1 MTHRIFL
8 AGNPNCGKS
17 TLFNQLTGL
26 RQKTGN
32 YSGVTV
38 EKKTGTVVYDENELE
53 IIDMP
58 GAYSLHGIS
67 EDKQVIAANLVQR
80 KPEDRILFT
89 ADASV
94 LERSLQF
101 FFQTAELGC
110 GMILVLTMNDILEKR
125 NMKIDA
131 EKLSRLLKVKVILC
145 NPKKGEGI
153 NELKECI
160 KDDANFLVP
169 ELFPLYESEKQKF
182 FNSVLNSLNPS
193 ENILTSFAL
202 RNSFRELSGERISS
216 ELPSLGD
223 FSENVRE
230 VIKRKFIEYGK
241 SFTYQEEMVTRSMK
255 IREIISSCTV
265 AGKISSEKLSW
276 TERADRLFLHPV
288 GGFLF
293 FFFIMALVFQLLF
306 TWSEFP
312 IQWIESLTDLAAKN
326 VQEILPSGPV
336 NALVTEGLIKGAG
349 TVLAFIP
356 QIALLFFFILM
367 LEETGYMS
375 RASFLMD
382 RLMGRFGLSGKS
394 FIPLLSSAA
403 CAVPAILGTK
413 TIENRSDRLITI
425 FASPLITCSAR
436 YPVYTL
442 LISTVFPDE
451 NLFGFISLKGLVL
464 LALFFLGMT
473 ASVLTALIMKRTFFR
488 KDPSYFIQE
497 LPLFRFPSIK
507 STFLDLYGKIK
518 EFIINTGMIIIYAS
532 AILWFLLNFPNEKK
546 NFQPDAAAREEIT
559 LNSYAAAIGKT
570 VEPVIR
576 PLGFDWKIGISI
588 LGAFSARE
596 VMVSTLAVIYG
607 TDEKN
612 EKQLSSI
619 MKEQKRE
626 DGSSL
631 WSLATGCSLLV
642 FFAFACQCMSTLAVV
657 RKETNSYFWTGM
669 LFIYMTVLA
678 YISSFLTYQILS

>member
-38 EKKTGTVVYDENELE
+38 EKKTGTVVYEEDELE

-58 GAYSLHGIS
+58 GAYSLHGVS

-80 KPEDRILFT
+80 KQEDRILFI

-125 NMKIDA
+125 NLRIDA
-131 EKLSRLLKVKVILC
+131 EKLSRLLNVKVILS

-160 KDDANFLVP
+160 RDDANFQIP
-169 ELFPLYESEKQKF
+169 ELFPLYESGKQKF
-182 FNSVLNSLNPS
+182 FDKVLNSLHSSQND
-193 ENILTSFAL
+193 LTSFAL

-223 FSENVRE
+223 FSEKVRE
-230 VIKRKFIEYGK
+230 FIKQEFTEYGK
-241 SFTYQEEMVTRSMK
+241 SFTYQEEMISRSMK
-255 IREIISSCTV
+255 IREIIASCTS
-265 AGKISSEKLSW
+265 GTLSSGRLSW
-276 TERADRLFLHPV
+276 TEKADRLFLHPV

-306 TWSEFP
+306 TWSEVP
-312 IQWIESLTDLAAKN
+312 IQWIESLTDLTAKN
-326 VQEILPSGPV
+326 VQEFLPPGPV
-336 NALVTEGLIKGAG
+336 SALVSEGLIKGAG

-451 NLFGFISLKGLVL
+451 SVFGFVSLKGLVL
-464 LALFFLGMT
+464 LGLFFLGMT

-488 KDPSYFIQE
+488 NDPSYFIQE
-497 LPLFRFPSIK
+497 LPFFRFPSVK

-546 NFQPDAAAREEIT
+546 NFQPDSAAREEIT
-559 LNSYAAAIGKT
+559 LNSYAAAVGKT

-626 DGSSL
+626 DGSAL
-631 WSLATGCSLLV
+631 WSMATGCSLLV
-642 FFAFACQCMSTLAVV
+642 FFAFA
-657 RKETNSYFWTGM
+657 
-669 LFIYMTVLA
+669 
-678 YISSFLTYQILS
+678 